1 MLVYSLSKIP
11 RVFIL
16 IIRWLGKNSTT
27 RKIKR
32 ELKELKYCMGNQ
44 ITGSNLS
51 IKMDY
56 VEPLFKMII
65 N

>member
-1 MLVYSLSKIP
+1 
-11 RVFIL
+11 
-16 IIRWLGKNSTT
+16 
-27 RKIKR
+27 
-32 ELKELKYCMGNQ
+32 MGNQ

-65 N
+65 NQLKNDNIENILEIFNFYNLNPDILKENLTDVQFNP

>member
-1 MLVYSLSKIP
+1 
-11 RVFIL
+11 
-16 IIRWLGKNSTT
+16 
-27 RKIKR
+27 
-32 ELKELKYCMGNQ
+32 MGNQ

-65 N
+65 NQLKNDNIENILEIFNFYNLNPDILKENLTYVQFNP